1 MTHQPTAAC
10 CNPEEKPLSGVRVLD
25 LTHAYSGPFCTMHLA
40 DQGAEVIKIEVPGK
54 GDQSRNWAPFKN
66 GSSGYFAY
74 INRNK
79 YGITLDLKSEKGR
92 ELFKKLVAEADVV
105 CENFRVGTMERL
117 GLGYEVLKE
126 INPGLIYASISGF
139 GLEGPLAQRPCYDI
153 IAQAMGGMMSM
164 TGFGDQQTKVGP
176 AIADNYSGTYLA
188 LGIAMALYQR
198 SKTGMGR
205 RLDVSMVDTI
215 FSILEAGAVE
225 YTINGHISGPEGN
238 RDPGISPFDSFH
250 AKDGSFV
257 MACGTDGFWK
267 SLCGLMKRLDLV
279 DDPRFVTNA
288 KRCENYLS
296 ELKSIISAWAVN
308 YTVDEMEEMLVGA
321 GIPFGRILMMD
332 QVCAQDVLRDRNMLW
347 TVKDTGIGEEIEIP
361 GSPIKMHGCADM
373 AMRSA
378 PVVGEHTDSI
388 LRDVLGMDDAQ
399 ITQLHNDHVV

>member
-321 GIPFGRILMMD
+321 GIPFGRILTMD

-347 TVKDTGIGEEIEIP
+347 TVKDTGIGGEIEIP

>member
-176 AIADNYSGTYLA
+176 AIADNYSGT
-188 LGIAMALYQR
+188 
-198 SKTGMGR
+198 
-205 RLDVSMVDTI
+205 
-215 FSILEAGAVE
+215 
-225 YTINGHISGPEGN
+225 
-238 RDPGISPFDSFH
+238 
-250 AKDGSFV
+250 
-257 MACGTDGFWK
+257 
-267 SLCGLMKRLDLV
+267 
-279 DDPRFVTNA
+279 
-288 KRCENYLS
+288 
-296 ELKSIISAWAVN
+296 
-308 YTVDEMEEMLVGA
+308 
-321 GIPFGRILMMD
+321 
-332 QVCAQDVLRDRNMLW
+332 
-347 TVKDTGIGEEIEIP
+347 
-361 GSPIKMHGCADM
+361 
-373 AMRSA
+373 
-378 PVVGEHTDSI
+378 
-388 LRDVLGMDDAQ
+388 
-399 ITQLHNDHVV
+399 